1 MTNNTIT
8 VMKKE
13 LARFFGDRRL
23 VITTLLLPGIMI
35 YVVYS
40 FLGSAM
46 MKSILPEE
54 AYVAKAYVV
63 DMPESLRE
71 ELRELKVDWQ
81 PADREQLT
89 QMRQEIQDKQADGLV
104 VFPVD
109 FDQAVENYQV
119 QSGKPAPN
127 VEIYYNSAETES
139 THFYNEVLD
148 ILEAYETSISNKLD
162 INAGDSVYYDCA
174 TSKDTTGQMF
184 SMMMP
189 LLLMMFLYS
198 GCMSVA
204 PESIAGEKER
214 GTIATLL
221 VTPMKRSSLALGKV
235 FSLSIIALLA
245 GCSSFIGTFAA
256 LPKMMGGE
264 LTGVDSSVYTPMDF
278 AMLLLI
284 ILSTVMVLVSMIAL
298 VSAFAKSVKEAATTV
313 SPFTILVTFIGL
325 SPMLSQGK
333 EIPLYRYLI
342 PVYNSVQCMN
352 GIFSFSYQPVE
363 ILLTVI
369 VNLCM
374 AGVLVFGLTRAFQSE
389 KVMFG

>member
-40 FLGSAM
+40 FLGNAM

-127 VEIYYNSAETES
+127 VEI
-139 THFYNEVLD
+139 FYNEVSD

-162 INAGDSVYYDCA
+162 INAGESVYYDCA

-214 GTIATLL
+214 GTITTLL

-313 SPFTILVTFIGL
+313 SPFTIVVTFIGL

-352 GIFSFSYQPVE
+352 GIFSFGYQPVE

-369 VNLCM
+369 VNLCV

>member
-35 YVVYS
+35 YAVYS

-119 QSGKPAPN
+119 QSGEPAPN
-127 VEIYYNSAETES
+127 VEISYNSAETES
-139 THFYNEVLD
+139 THFYNEVSD

-162 INAGDSVYYDCA
+162 INAGESVYYDCA
-174 TSKDTTGQMF
+174 TSKDTTGQVF

-256 LPKMMGGE
+256 MPKMMGGE

-298 VSAFAKSVKEAATTV
+298 VSAFANSVKEAATTV
-313 SPFTILVTFIGL
+313 SPFTIVVTFIGL

-342 PVYNSVQCMN
+342 AVYNSVQCMN

-369 VNLCM
+369 VNLCV

>member
-40 FLGSAM
+40 FLGSVM
-46 MKSILPEE
+46 MKTMLPEDT
-54 AYVAKAYVV
+54 YVAKAYVV
-63 DMPESLRE
+63 DMPDSVRE
-71 ELRELKVDWQ
+71 EMRELRVDWQ
-81 PADREQLT
+81 QADREQLT
-89 QMRQEIQDKQADGLV
+89 EIRQEIQVDGLV
-104 VFPVD
+104 VFPAD
-109 FDQAVENYQV
+109 FDTVVENYQV
-119 QSGKPAPN
+119 SSGEPAPN

-139 THFYNEVLD
+139 AHFYNEVSEV
-148 ILEAYETSISNKLD
+148 LEQYETSLANKLD

-264 LTGVDSSVYTPMDF
+264 LTGVDSSVYVPMDY

-313 SPFTILVTFIGL
+313 SPFTIVVTFIGL

-333 EIPLYRYLI
+333 EIPLY
-342 PVYNSVQCMN
+342 NSVQCMN
-352 GIFSFSYQPVE
+352 GIFSFSYQPAE

-369 VNLCM
+369 VNLCV

-389 KVMFG
+389 KIIYS

>member
-40 FLGSAM
+40 FLGSVM
-46 MKSILPEE
+46 MKTMLPEDT
-54 AYVAKAYVV
+54 YVAKAYVV
-63 DMPESLRE
+63 DMPDSVRE
-71 ELRELKVDWQ
+71 EMRELRVDWQ
-81 PADREQLT
+81 QADREQLT
-89 QMRQEIQDKQADGLV
+89 EIRQEIQEKQVDGLV
-104 VFPVD
+104 VFPAD
-109 FDQAVENYQV
+109 FDTVVENYQV
-119 QSGKPAPN
+119 SSGEPAPN

-139 THFYNEVLD
+139 AHFYN
-148 ILEAYETSISNKLD
+148 NKLD

-264 LTGVDSSVYTPMDF
+264 LTGVDSSVYVPMDY

-313 SPFTILVTFIGL
+313 SPFTIVVTFIGL

-352 GIFSFSYQPVE
+352 GIFSFSYQPAE

-369 VNLCM
+369 VNLCV

-389 KVMFG
+389 KIIYS

>member
-35 YVVYS
+35 YAVYS

-104 VFPVD
+104 EFP
-109 FDQAVENYQV
+109 VENYQV

-139 THFYNEVLD
+139 THFYNEVSD

-313 SPFTILVTFIGL
+313 SPFTIVVTFIGL

-352 GIFSFSYQPVE
+352 GIFSFGYQPVE

-369 VNLCM
+369 VNLCV

>member
-119 QSGKPAPN
+119 QSGKTAPN

-214 GTIATLL
+214 GTIATLACNSHEEEL
-221 VTPMKRSSLALGKV
+221 SGTWQSIFLKHYCTSGRLFQLYRNLCGTAENDGRGTDRGGFLGV
-235 FSLSIIALLA
+235 YAYGF
-245 GCSSFIGTFAA
+245 CDAA
-256 LPKMMGGE
+256 S
-264 LTGVDSSVYTPMDF
+264 DHSVYGNGAGIHDRTGLRFCKRRERSGYDS
-278 AMLLLI
+278 L
-284 ILSTVMVLVSMIAL
+284 
-298 VSAFAKSVKEAATTV
+298 
-313 SPFTILVTFIGL
+313 PFYHRGD
-325 SPMLSQGK
+325 
-333 EIPLYRYLI
+333 LYRTEPYAQSGKRDSAV
-342 PVYNSVQCMN
+342 PVSDS
-352 GIFSFSYQPVE
+352 GI
-363 ILLTVI
+363 
-369 VNLCM
+369 
-374 AGVLVFGLTRAFQSE
+374 
-389 KVMFG
+389 

>member
-1 MTNNTIT
+1 
-8 VMKKE
+8 MKKE

-139 THFYNEVLD
+139 THFYNEVSD

-235 FSLSIIALLA
+235 FSLSIIACWQEFR
-245 GCSSFIGTFAA
+245 GFWCS
-256 LPKMMGGE
+256 M
-264 LTGVDSSVYTPMDF
+264 
-278 AMLLLI
+278 
-284 ILSTVMVLVSMIAL
+284 LVSRCGKATGNISIRRWIVISPASGKNI
-298 VSAFAKSVKEAATTV
+298 SAPTEMPTIFPVLMQKS
-313 SPFTILVTFIGL
+313 LWH
-325 SPMLSQGK
+325 
-333 EIPLYRYLI
+333 
-342 PVYNSVQCMN
+342 
-352 GIFSFSYQPVE
+352 
-363 ILLTVI
+363 
-369 VNLCM
+369 
-374 AGVLVFGLTRAFQSE
+374 
-389 KVMFG
+389 